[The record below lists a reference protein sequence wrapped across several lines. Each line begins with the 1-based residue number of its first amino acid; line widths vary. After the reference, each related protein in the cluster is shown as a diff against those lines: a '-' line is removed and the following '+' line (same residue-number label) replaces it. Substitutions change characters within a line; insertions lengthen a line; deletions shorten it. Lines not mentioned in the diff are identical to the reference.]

1 MFYISGDILYR
12 TFNEINKVLFFSQ
25 LRVEEA
31 VIMIDAS
38 LDTEFAY
45 CYREID
51 NMIYLGVIDCFQK
64 ESHFRYVLMHEMIK
78 LYQYQIQDVEPSYNT
93 TFHSFQNSGLKKFKG
108 TICDPHNDED
118 EDDST
123 LGV

>member
-1 MFYISGDILYR
+1 MFYIDGDILYR

-31 VIMIDAS
+31 VIMIDAA

-51 NMIYLGVIDCFQK
+51 NMIYLGVIDVFKK
-64 ESHFRYVLMHEMIK
+64 EAHFRYVLMHEMIK
-78 LYQYQIQDVEPSYNT
+78 LYQYQVQDVEPSYNH
-93 TFHSFQNSGLKKFKG
+93 TFHSFHNSALKKFKN
-108 TICDPHNDED
+108 TICDPHDDEA
-118 EDDST
+118 DD
-123 LGV
+123 